1 MGTPLLFATLGGV
14 LSERAGVIHLGME
27 GIMLVSALVTFVV
40 DLQTGSKVLALIGA
54 MMAAGAL
61 SGLHGF
67 VCISLRGNQIASGLA
82 LALFGNWSQWTFWR
96 CSDWKYSQFIK

>member
-1 MGTPLLFATLGGV
+1 MTTPELLTIILTTAVTMGTPLLFATLGGV

-67 VCISLRGNQIASGLA
+67 VCVLRA
-82 LALFGNWSQWTFWR
+82 LR
-96 CSDWKYSQFIK
+96 CPSIPLQ

>member
-1 MGTPLLFATLGGV
+1 MTTPELLTIILTTAVTMGTPVLFATLGGV

-61 SGLHGF
+61 L
-67 VCISLRGNQIASGLA
+67 SLIH
-82 LALFGNWSQWTFWR
+82 
-96 CSDWKYSQFIK
+96 I